1 MIPHLT
7 NPIDSLKYLMT
18 RIEYL
23 NNDIFHNIAIKTLN
37 YYKGSKQQRNQT
49 SLFQKIELEW
59 YESLKNNNPIY
70 HYYSK
75 PEMVIETWACFY
87 VYSKKYLNLIE
98 KLKLDI
104 YNYKTVVDLGCGV
117 GFTTSYLKYI
127 FKNSNVYGTN
137 VRGYQWNIA
146 TELGQKN
153 GFSIIESVKELNNID
168 IIFASEYFEHFEYP
182 IDHLLTI
189 LEKKPKLMF
198 IANAFGSQSFG
209 HFNEYKYESEIY
221 SNKNIGK
228 LFNITLKKHGYQQV
242 KCGFWNNRPAV
253 WKLK

>member
-1 MIPHLT
+1 MIPHLEK
-7 NPIDSLKYLMT
+7 PIDALKYLMS

-23 NNDIFHNIAIKTLN
+23 NNKVFYEIAIQTLN
-37 YYKGSKQQRNQT
+37 YYKGSKKQRTHT
-49 SLFQKIELEW
+49 SIFQKIELEW
-59 YESLKNNNPIY
+59 YESLLKNNPIY

-87 VYSKKYLNLIE
+87 VYSKKYISLIE
-98 KLKLDI
+98 KLNFNK
-104 YNYKTVVDLGCGV
+104 NKYKNIVDLGCGV

-137 VRGYQWNIA
+137 VKGYQWDIA
-146 TELGQKN
+146 TELGHKN
-153 GFSIIESVKELNNID
+153 GFKIIESVNELDNID
-168 IIFASEYFEHFEYP
+168 IIFASEYFEHFENP
-182 IDHLLTI
+182 IEHLNSI
-189 LEKKPKLMF
+189 LQKKPKVLF

-209 HFNEYKYESEIY
+209 HFNEYKYNGNTY

-228 LFNITLKKHGYQQV
+228 IFNNHLKINGYIQV
-242 KCGFWNNRPAV
+242 KCGFWNNRPTV